1 MGSEFGLLRMDI
13 IVAVAI
19 GILCFLF
26 VASLGVLVV
35 ICRHRYCRMLD
46 LTLKEKVNHGSRSS
60 NVTLVSHAELPDE
73 NYEVELNDV
82 CWNNANLEELLDDDA
97 KWVDDAS
104 GLIPHCIGI
113 LKTCHHL
120 TEKLVAM
127 TMGNPVSVKKP
138 ESLSEIVKVAKR
150 ISPRVDDVV
159 RSMYPPLDPKL
170 IEARSAA
177 LLLSVNHLVLV
188 TKQACRLPTS
198 VQWIDSSL
206 GEMEEHLTALR
217 EIALASEAD
226 SAAGSISSGTE
237 SAHQPM
243 LRNDFGY
250 KKPQPPGPSSNSLV

>member
-1 MGSEFGLLRMDI
+1 MEI

-35 ICRHRYCRMLD
+35 ICRHRYCRILD
-46 LTLKEKVNHGSRSS
+46 LTLKEKVNHGSRTST
-60 NVTLVSHAELPDE
+60 VTLVSHAELPNEDF
-73 NYEVELNDV
+73 EVELNDV
-82 CWNNANLEELLDDDA
+82 CWHNAHLEELLDDDA

-127 TMGNPVSVKKP
+127 TMGNPMSVKTP
-138 ESLSEIVKVAKR
+138 ESLSEIVTVAKR

-188 TKQACRLPTS
+188 TKQACRLPPT

-206 GEMEEHLTALR
+206 GEMEEHLQAMR
-217 EIALASEAD
+217 EIALAGEMD
-226 SAAGSISSGTE
+226 SGAGSLSSGTE
-237 SAHQPM
+237 GSHHPM
-243 LRNDFGY
+243 LGEEFRSSFKGQLSAP
-250 KKPQPPGPSSNSLV
+250 KSGPPV